1 MFEVGDRVLTKLP
14 KLGDPTKVGMNSIMR
29 SYCEKGLIG
38 RITKKENY
46 SNDNPEVYYRVFF
59 DQSEEIQ
66 DIYKE
71 WCYEPEWL
79 IKIDGGTNL

>member
-14 KLGDPTKVGMNSIMR
+14 KYCDNFIMK

-46 SNDNPEVYYRVFF
+46 SNGNPEVYYRYRVFF